1 MPVTLAEI
9 RRYPVK
15 GLNGE
20 PLEEVAI
27 KAGEGLPNDRRFAL
41 AHAASQ
47 FDRTDPHWLPKQNFL
62 QLMRDARLALLDARF
77 DADSGYLTIFR
88 DGRQVARGDVT
99 QPLGRILI
107 EQFLDAFI
115 EPGPRGNPHI
125 VEAPGV
131 MLSDV
136 PDKLVSIINLASVH
150 DIERVARA
158 PVDPRRFRA
167 NLYVDGLP
175 AWAEMDWP
183 GKSLRI
189 GDVDLDV
196 VETTG
201 RCAAT
206 EVNPDNGARDLH
218 VLKIL
223 QDGFGHTVCGVY
235 ARIAGGSM
243 LRVGDAVTV
252 AAP

>member
-1 MPVTLAEI
+1 MSAALSEI

-15 GLNGE
+15 GLSGE
-20 PLEEVAI
+20 RLEQVAVGT
-27 KAGEGLPNDRRFAL
+27 GEGLPHDRRFAL

-62 QLMRDARLALLDARF
+62 QLMRDERLALLDARF
-77 DADSGYLTIFR
+77 DPESGYLTICR
-88 DGRQVARGDVT
+88 GGRQVARGEVT

-136 PDKLVSIINLASVH
+136 PDKLVSILNLASVK

-167 NLYVDGLP
+167 NLHLDGLP
-175 AWAEMDWP
+175 AWAELSWP
-183 GKSLRI
+183 GKRVRI
-189 GDVDLDV
+189 GDVEMEI
-196 VETTG
+196 VEKIN
-201 RCAAT
+201 RCAAI
-206 EVNPDNGARDLH
+206 EVDPDSAERNLH
-218 VLKIL
+218 LLRIL
-223 QDGFGHTVCGVY
+223 QEGFDHTACGVY
-235 ARIAGGSM
+235 ARVASGGT
-243 LRVGDAVTV
+243 LRVGDAVEG
-252 AAP
+252 ADR

>member
-1 MPVTLAEI
+1 MTVTLAEI

-20 PLEEVAI
+20 ALDRLEVR
-27 KAGEGLPNDRRFAL
+27 AGEGLPHDRQFAL

-47 FDRTDPHWLPKQNFL
+47 FDRSNPRWLPKQNFL
-62 QLMRDARLALLDARF
+62 QLMRNERLALLDARF

-88 DGRQVARGDVT
+88 GGRRVARGRVT
-99 QPLGRILI
+99 EPLGRVLI

-131 MLSDV
+131 MLSDT
-136 PDKLVSIINLASVH
+136 PDKFVSIVNLSSIW

-167 NLYVDGLP
+167 NLHLSGLP
-175 AWAEMDWP
+175 AWAEMSWT
-183 GKSLRI
+183 GRSLVV
-189 GDVDLDV
+189 GDVELEV
-196 VETTG
+196 VEIIN

-206 EVNPDNGARDLH
+206 EVNPVTAARDLH
-218 VLKIL
+218 LLRIL
-223 QDGFGHTVCGVY
+223 QEGFGHTACGVY
-235 ARIAGGSM
+235 ARVTSGGV
-243 LRVGDAVTV
+243 LRVGQTV
-252 AAP
+252 RVPDV

>member
-1 MPVTLAEI
+1 MPVTLSQI

-20 PLEEVAI
+20 ALEHADLQ
-27 KAGEGLPNDRRFAL
+27 ANEGLPQDRRFAL

-62 QLMRDARLALLDARF
+62 QLMRDERLALLDTQF
-77 DADSGYLTIFR
+77 DPESGYLTIFR
-88 DGRQVARGDVT
+88 DGRRVARGQVT
-99 QPLGRILI
+99 QPLGRIII

-115 EPGPRGNPHI
+115 EPGPRGNPHV

-167 NLYVDGLP
+167 NLYLEGLP

-183 GKSLRI
+183 GRIIRI
-189 GDVDLDV
+189 GNVMLAV
-196 VETTG
+196 LETIG

-206 EVNPDNGARDLH
+206 EVNPDSAARDLH
-218 VLKIL
+218 LLKIL
-223 QDGFGHTVCGVY
+223 QEGFGHTICGVY
-235 ARIAGGSM
+235 ARVTAGGTIRMSDEVSV
-243 LRVGDAVTV
+243 LHD
-252 AAP
+252 